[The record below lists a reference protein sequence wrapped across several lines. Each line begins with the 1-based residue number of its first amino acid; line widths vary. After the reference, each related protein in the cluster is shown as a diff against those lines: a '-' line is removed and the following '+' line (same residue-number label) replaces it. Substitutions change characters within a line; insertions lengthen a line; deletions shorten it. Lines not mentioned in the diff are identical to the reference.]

1 MIKLI
6 KMLVGVVIAL
16 LLVVAFKTVTTT
28 NVTQVVADKE
38 VVIVAVNT
46 DYFIELDG
54 RKLKLTE
61 NVLDNF
67 NLNPDEY
74 YQLTYSYSV
83 FDKNGGTIERIKPY
97 GNIEG

>member
-1 MIKLI
+1 MMKLV

-16 LLVVAFKTVTTT
+16 FIVVAFK
-28 NVTQVVADKE
+28 VVADKE

-61 NVLDNF
+61 NVLDNL
-67 NLNPDEY
+67 NLNPAEY
-74 YQLTYSYSV
+74 YQITYSYSV
-83 FDKNGGTIERIKPY
+83 FNKKGGTIERIKPY
-97 GNIEG
+97 GNVEG